1 MKRVL
6 QILLFFVF
14 GVHGIVLAQ
23 SKIAGKISDV
33 KDQVKLSDATVM
45 LLTAKDSILTGF
57 TRSDENGLFLYPS
70 QIRDPIC

>member
-14 GVHGIVLAQ
+14 GVHGIALGQ

-45 LLTAKDSILTGF
+45 LLTAKDSIFYSAACAGSNCLSVCLWIPT
-57 TRSDENGLFLYPS
+57 
-70 QIRDPIC
+70 I